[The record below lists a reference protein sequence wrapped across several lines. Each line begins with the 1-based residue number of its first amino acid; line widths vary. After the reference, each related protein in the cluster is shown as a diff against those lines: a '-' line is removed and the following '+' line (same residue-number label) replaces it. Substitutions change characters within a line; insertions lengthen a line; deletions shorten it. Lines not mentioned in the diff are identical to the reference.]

1 MVGIYIGQYALNTIV
16 WFFLTWFPTYLV
28 TEKGLSLI
36 QTGFAASVP
45 YIGAFFGG
53 IVGGVISDRLLKKEN
68 RSLLHVKHRSSLGFF
83 YPAQS
88 Y

>member
-1 MVGIYIGQYALNTIV
+1 MNWSDIRLLLSNRQMVGIYIGQYALNTIV

-45 YIGAFFGG
+45 YIGAFLE
-53 IVGGVISDRLLKKEN
+53 V
-68 RSLLHVKHRSSLGFF
+68 SLAGSFPT
-83 YPAQS
+83 Y